1 MKNSENPEMKS
12 IWVAFEKKR
21 YYIKNEFK
29 FLSFVYN
36 NLNVLRNESEMDN
49 TGENVLF
56 IVTSLVRPKNTV
68 NSVFTAEERFQQTIG
83 TINSIRNKLP
93 QALIVVLEASFGE
106 KTLVVFN
113 DVFMFYIHHARI
125 DHSSKSVEEA
135 GILEIF
141 LTSRCY
147 ENLSRNKKYLVC
159 KISGRYELDQNF
171 DIANLHPNKINYKGI
186 ETVFFA
192 FPSDTYTTDFILKR
206 LKNVIK
212 ENNSL
217 FFKEAPN
224 PVYNNIL
231 NLLDVIGVSGCKSTG
246 RFLTY

>member
-1 MKNSENPEMKS
+1 
-12 IWVAFEKKR
+12 
-21 YYIKNEFK
+21 
-29 FLSFVYN
+29 
-36 NLNVLRNESEMDN
+36 MDN

-56 IVTSLVRPKNTV
+56 IVTSLVRPKNTD

-113 DVFMFYIHHARI
+113 DVFMFYVHHARV
-125 DHSSKSVEEA
+125 DHFSKSVEEA
-135 GILEIF
+135 GILQIF

-147 ENLSRNKKYLVC
+147 ENLSRNKKYMVC
-159 KISGRYELDQNF
+159 KISGRYELDENF

-192 FPSDTYTTDFILKR
+192 FPSDVSTTDFILKR

-212 ENNSL
+212 ENNNL
-217 FFKEAPN
+217 FFKEAPD
-224 PVYNNIL
+224 PVYNDIL